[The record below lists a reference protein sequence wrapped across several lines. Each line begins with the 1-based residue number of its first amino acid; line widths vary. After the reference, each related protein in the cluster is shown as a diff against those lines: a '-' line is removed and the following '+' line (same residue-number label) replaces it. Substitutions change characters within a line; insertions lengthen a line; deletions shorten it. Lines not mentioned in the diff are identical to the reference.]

1 MDAND
6 DIANWSDDRIW
17 TELNERTKTH
27 DGWQIPD
34 GPINSKGIIQMR
46 SFICETMQYGRLFI
60 AGDAAHTVPPT
71 GAKGLNL
78 AATDVKVMARG
89 ITEFYQTGSNDI
101 LRSLFRNM
109 SSSCLESRTLL
120 FFHDKASS
128 YKSKT

>member
-17 TELNERTKTH
+17 TELNERTKTQ

-71 GAKGLNL
+71 GPKDSTWLLRMSKSWLVALQNSIKL
-78 AATDVKVMARG
+78 AATRYLIVIQKYVFVVFGKQNA
-89 ITEFYQTGSNDI
+89 
-101 LRSLFRNM
+101 SLL
-109 SSSCLESRTLL
+109 S
-120 FFHDKASS
+120 
-128 YKSKT
+128 